1 MLGWK
6 RFIRLG
12 LVISVLGHAGPLLL
26 GMLYFSAH
34 SWESIPPDAMVVDIV
49 PQDEAPRLAGTPS
62 DLRSSGSKSSS
73 NSAGTAAQSQ
83 PPRLPPQLRRQQQPS
98 DQQRN
103 ARAAAA
109 QPDKPR
115 PETVEPKRT
124 DVDAALADKGEL
136 QAIESQSAPP
146 QPHPDEMADQ
156 PNAAEMMAQLAL
168 AGGPLGGGFAAPPIS
183 ATQAGYDFTASFRE
197 LVSWCSALPPGIGV
211 GEKIKVVLR
220 VFLNRD
226 GTLASR
232 PQLLEP
238 ITSEK
243 QQALLENSISALQKC
258 QPYTMLPPDK
268 YKQWKRLDLVFY
280 PLDFLGR

>member
-1 MLGWK
+1 MFGWK

-12 LVISVLGHAGPLLL
+12 LVISVIGHAGPLLL
-26 GMLYFSAH
+26 GVLFFSAH

-62 DLRSSGSKSSS
+62 DLRSSGSELSSK
-73 NSAGTAAQSQ
+73 SAGTAARSQ
-83 PPRLPPQLRRQQQPS
+83 PPQPPPRQQQPPS
-98 DQQRN
+98 EQQRN
-103 ARAAAA
+103 ARPAVEH
-109 QPDKPR
+109 PDKPQ
-115 PETVEPKRT
+115 PETAEPKKT
-124 DVDAALADKGEL
+124 HTDAALADKGEL
-136 QAIESQSAPP
+136 PATELQAPP
-146 QPHPDEMADQ
+146 PQSHPDETPDQ

-183 ATQAGYDFTASFRE
+183 ATQAAFDFTASFRE
-197 LVSWCSALPPGIGV
+197 LVSWCSSLPPGIGV
-211 GEKIKVVLR
+211 GEKIKVALR

-238 ITSEK
+238 IASEK

-268 YKQWKRLDLVFY
+268 YKQWKKLDLVFY
-280 PLDFLGR
+280 PLDFPGR